1 MIKIFWD
8 LYGQILKNIKKKCYF
23 EYKRTYL
30 PFFRGVSI
38 IYFLYITT
46 THKQSNDFYI
56 KRELGSIE
64 HQNMEMQWVYISIA
78 TLLACYVFV
87 NKFVR
92 NFNGWYYHL
101 KLRNKEYP
109 LPPGDMGW
117 PLIGN
122 LLTFIK
128 NFSSGQPDS
137 FITNLIL
144 KYLSLSH
151 FSFLFNFIPLYMC
164 IIFFVLFPINSFH
177 QR

>member
-1 MIKIFWD
+1 M
-8 LYGQILKNIKKKCYF
+8 
-23 EYKRTYL
+23 
-30 PFFRGVSI
+30 
-38 IYFLYITT
+38 YITT
-46 THKQSNDFYI
+46 THEQSNDFYI
-56 KRELGSIE
+56 KRELESIE

-78 TLLACYVFV
+78 TLLACYVFL

-101 KLRNKEYP
+101 TLRNKEYP

-128 NFSSGQPDS
+128 DFSSGQPDS

-144 KYLSLSH
+144 KYIFHYLT
-151 FSFLFNFIPLYMC
+151 FLFFLI
-164 IIFFVLFPINSFH
+164 SFH
-177 QR
+177 YICASIYLIRAYISIYN